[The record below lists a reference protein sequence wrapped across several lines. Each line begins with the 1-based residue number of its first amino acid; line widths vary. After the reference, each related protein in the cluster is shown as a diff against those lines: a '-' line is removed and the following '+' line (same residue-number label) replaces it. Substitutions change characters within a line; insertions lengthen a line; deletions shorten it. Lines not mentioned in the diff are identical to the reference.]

1 MRSFAIFLGLIAL
14 ALAGIA
20 VFTYPAWL
28 LLQSAGFEVKFH
40 RVASRIAMLTF
51 LVGFLLV
58 ARRLKA
64 TDRVSLGYGIPG
76 RRFFVELLQAVVI
89 GAVLMLPVLATM
101 VALDMREL
109 KPGLSLG
116 MAGWLEI
123 IAVACL
129 TGLVVALIEETALRG
144 VMHSAI
150 ARESG
155 AGLAIVLVSLVYAAT
170 HFFAKTRIPADEV
183 GPASGLAMLSG
194 ILDSFAHPLG
204 ILDAF
209 LCLFMVG
216 VLLGLA
222 RHLTGNIAACIGLH
236 ASWVAIISVV
246 RETSTRRETG
256 PVAWLMSDYDGF
268 IGWMVLAWTFVIG
281 GTLWWW
287 YGRRLVPGEESGE
300 KEKKG
305 DRSI

>member
-1 MRSFAIFLGLIAL
+1 MRNFAIFLGLVAL

-28 LLQSAGFEVKFH
+28 LLQSLGMEVKFH

-51 LVGFLLV
+51 LAGFLFV

-64 TDRVSLGYGIPG
+64 TDRTSLGYALPA
-76 RRFFVELLQAVVI
+76 RAFFVELTKALLL

-101 VALDMREL
+101 VVLDMREL
-109 KPGLSLG
+109 KPGVALG
-116 MAGWLEI
+116 ATDWLKLILMAC
-123 IAVACL
+123 V
-129 TGLVVALIEETALRG
+129 TGLVVAFIEETALRG

-155 AGLAIVLVSLVYAAT
+155 PAAAIVLVSLVYAAT
-170 HFFAKTRIPADEV
+170 HFFAKTRIPAEQV
-183 GPASGLAMLSG
+183 GPGSGLDMLAG
-194 ILDSFAHPLG
+194 LLESFARPLG

-209 LCLFMVG
+209 LCLVLVG
-216 VLLGLA
+216 VLLGLV

-236 ASWVAIISVV
+236 AGWVAIIAVV
-246 RETSTRRETG
+246 RETSERRESG

-281 GTLWWW
+281 GALWWW
-287 YGRRLVPGEESGE
+287 YRGVPGQER
-300 KEKKG
+300 K
-305 DRSI
+305 

>member
-1 MRSFAIFLGLIAL
+1 MRAFAIFLGLIAL

-20 VFTYPAWL
+20 LFTYPAWL
-28 LLQSAGFEVKFH
+28 LLQSAGLEVKFH

-51 LVGFLLV
+51 LVGFLFI

-64 TDRVSLGYGIPG
+64 TDRVSLGYGLPA
-76 RRFFVELLQAVVI
+76 RTFLAELGKAVLL

-101 VALDMREL
+101 VMLDMRTL
-109 KPGLSLG
+109 KPGLVLG
-116 MAGWLEI
+116 AADWLKLVAMAG
-123 IAVACL
+123 V

-155 AGLAIVLVSLVYAAT
+155 PTLAIVLVSLVYAAT
-170 HFFAKTRIPADEV
+170 HFFAKTRIPADQV
-183 GPASGLAMLSG
+183 GPGSGLDMLAG
-194 ILDSFAHPLG
+194 ILDSFANPFG

-216 VLLGLA
+216 VLLGLT
-222 RHLTGNIAACIGLH
+222 RHLTGNVAACIGLH
-236 ASWVAIISVV
+236 AGWVAIITVV
-246 RETSTRRETG
+246 RETSERRESG

-281 GTLWWW
+281 WALWWW
-287 YGRRLVPGEESGE
+287 YRVPGGESGE
-300 KEKKG
+300 KA
-305 DRSI
+305 R

>member
-1 MRSFAIFLGLIAL
+1 MRTFAIFLGLIAL

-20 VFTYPAWL
+20 LFTYPAWL
-28 LLQSAGFEVKFH
+28 LLQSSGLEVKFH

-58 ARRLKA
+58 ARRLKV
-64 TDRVSLGYGIPG
+64 TDRVSLGYGLPSG
-76 RRFFVELLQAVVI
+76 RFFLELARAMLL

-101 VALDMREL
+101 VMLEMREL
-109 KPGLSLG
+109 KPGLSLDVG
-116 MAGWLEI
+116 DWLKLI
-123 IAVACL
+123 LTACA
-129 TGLVVALIEETALRG
+129 TGLVVAVIEETAMRG

-155 AGLAIVLVSLVYAAT
+155 ATLAIVLVSLVYAAT
-170 HFFAKTRIPADEV
+170 HFFAKTRIPADQV
-183 GPASGLAMLSG
+183 GPGSGLDMLSG
-194 ILDSFAHPLG
+194 MLDSFAQPLG

-216 VLLGLA
+216 VLLGVT

-236 ASWVAIISVV
+236 ASWVAVITVV
-246 RETSTRRETG
+246 RETSGRRENG
-256 PVAWLMSDYDGF
+256 PAAFLMSDYDGF

-281 GTLWWW
+281 WALWWW
-287 YGRRLVPGEESGE
+287 YRVPGEESGE
-300 KEKKG
+300 KA
-305 DRSI
+305 R